1 MKHLRKFE
9 TKLIHESKISRQLER
24 MLPNLSDSQK
34 SLIKEIEDNYDD
46 LVSEITT
53 DFGDIIIMLK
63 GKLINV
69 QMYNRLSNVINKYK
83 LSFGMSYYRNDNRL
97 MLRHFKTGPINF
109 SHRELWGE

>member
-9 TKLIHESKISRQLER
+9 TKLDSINESKISGKLER
-24 MLPNLSDSQK
+24 LLPNLSDSQK
-34 SLIKEIEDNYDD
+34 SLIKEIENDYDD

-69 QMYNRLSNVINKYK
+69 KMYNRLYDIINKYK
-83 LSFGMSYYRNDNRL
+83 LSFGMSYYRDDNRL
-97 MLRHFKTGPINF
+97 MLRHFNTEPMRLKF
-109 SHRELWGE
+109 D